1 MGLIVRRRR
10 IPCVRFFT
18 MAWWCGTQT
27 GDAEARSAGYAA
39 HLDTVRDRLPP
50 DLLATQE
57 SVSLHDTR
65 LRELRLAEGTLT
77 LGLDSHAGDERLTLT
92 YTSVERFESVADP
105 EVGLGGPA
113 GYGDLGYCEVDALPG
128 GAFEH
133 RLLFST
139 GIELVVVFHGFRLQ
153 RARCAGPVAVAEGGG
168 MEPFQNSSSLGPRR
182 GDEPGRSAAEGADG
196 GSP

>member
-1 MGLIVRRRR
+1 MQ
-10 IPCVRFFT
+10 FFT

-27 GDAEARSAGYAA
+27 GDAADPSAGYAA
-39 HLDTVRDRLPP
+39 HLAAVRDRLPP

-65 LRELRLAEGTLT
+65 LRELRILPAQGTVS
-77 LGLDSHAGDERLTLT
+77 LGLDSYAGDERLTLT
-92 YTSVERFESVADP
+92 YTGVERFESTADP

-139 GIELVVVFHGFRLQ
+139 GIELAVVFRGFRLQ
-153 RARCAGPVAVAEGGG
+153 RVKHA
-168 MEPFQNSSSLGPRR
+168 
-182 GDEPGRSAAEGADG
+182 EPGAAADG
-196 GSP
+196 GGT